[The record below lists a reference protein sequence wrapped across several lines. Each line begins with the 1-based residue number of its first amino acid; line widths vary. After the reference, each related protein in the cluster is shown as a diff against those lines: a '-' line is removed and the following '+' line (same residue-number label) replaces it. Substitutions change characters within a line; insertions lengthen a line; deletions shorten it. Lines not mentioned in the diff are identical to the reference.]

1 MAIKR
6 WTDEEIAILRKEY
19 PKGGA
24 KGVSAILT
32 DRRLYQKHKA
42 ESLGIKTTAC
52 ADAIAERERA
62 ILEYIR
68 DRGEFT
74 REEIENE
81 FFLSIKQVQF
91 FLTELS
97 KKGTIKYSRGFMLW
111 SFVGDADAVAII
123 KAREDNSENDMDT
136 TRTVIHRNH
145 QRIDDSKFITD
156 DDLEWMR
163 TWKERAAARNELRER
178 YLEQKSTEN
187 QFR

>member
-6 WTDEEIAILRKEY
+6 WTDEEIAILRREY

-32 DRRLYQKHKA
+32 DRCLYQIKHKA
-42 ESLGIKTTAC
+42 ESLKIKTTAC
-52 ADAIAERERA
+52 ADAIARRERA

-81 FFLSIKQVQF
+81 FCLSIKQVQF

-97 KKGTIKYSRGFMLW
+97 KKGTIKYSREFMLW

-123 KAREDNSENDMDT
+123 EAREDNSENDMNT
-136 TRTVIHRNH
+136 TRTVIHRNY

-156 DDLEWMR
+156 DDQEWMR
-163 TWKERAAARNELRER
+163 VWRERADARRESRQR
-178 YLEQKSTEN
+178 YLEQKSA
-187 QFR
+187 